1 MPKKVEDEE
10 LIKAVG
16 FFYGASTKN
25 NFDVELKI
33 RFTESDL
40 YDAIQFISGI
50 GRHLKLLAVVDEE
63 KVPLVIWGVNKLSID
78 KNAQTTIS
86 LKSTIEN
93 ANMDNINKLLVEEQE
108 IVLKA
113 KVITE

>member
-40 YDAIQFISGI
+40 YDAIQFISG
-50 GRHLKLLAVVDEE
+50 
-63 KVPLVIWGVNKLSID
+63 IWGVNKLSID